1 MVIQWYPGH
10 MAKTK
15 RIIKENISLVD
26 IVIELLDARIPISSR
41 NPDIDKLAGA
51 KKRLIV
57 LNKADLADESINNK
71 WISYF
76 EKNNIKTILV
86 NSHKG
91 KGVQQIY
98 DTSKLLMADKIKRQ
112 LDRGRIF
119 VPIRAMIVGI
129 PNVGKSTLINKLVD
143 KKITQT
149 GDRPGVTR
157 SKQWVRIKKD
167 FELLDTPGIL
177 WPKFDDEDVAFNLA
191 YTGAIKDDVI
201 DIYNLGV
208 NLAKKLSQTNVLKS
222 RYGFDSDNLSGE
234 VLLEKIGEQ
243 RGFKLK
249 GGIIDT
255 EKAAIILLDEF
266 RGMKLGRISLESPQN
281 LI

>member
-208 NLAKKLSQTNVLKS
+208 NLAKKLSQTNVLKN

-234 VLLEKIGEQ
+234 ILLEKIGEQ